1 MPFVVQHGVD
11 RYAKNPPRKRV
22 GEPTDPADHILAT
35 HTLVFFSAIL
45 DKPQATSLIVRAMS
59 VSKAWRRLISSEPL
73 LFSKI
78 SIVQSYVHHSRPW
91 WAISGRRDLDSS
103 ALKRLLLLAAGKLTS
118 LQLRNCRTLE
128 LFGSH
133 DTSAA
138 HGFGGLLAEQPRL
151 RELKLL
157 NCPMISGSI
166 VEQLPPQPLRLTL
179 SGCTIAPLHI
189 MILEA
194 RGVADKVDVAVCLN
208 CTQATEKRGQF
219 KCGGCGEDR
228 CSAPMSGMPNGRPL
242 PCDDTTRCGA
252 CELVLCRAC
261 DDRKHKCG
269 CCDDVFCDGCV
280 GKSAAAQS
288 QLCAFCEEEAYGEC
302 VSFTCSECDVR
313 GCEGCRDDYTDAC
326 ATCCK
331 QICRECREEQDDE
344 PGQWWTTCVVC
355 EALQCPACHAD
366 WDCEDCGK
374 STCSAPSGA
383 KVAEARCLRGRSPRD
398 GEAMPQPRPARAAG
412 LPGAPE
418 GLVAIITAARLLRHQ
433 PIASRSSAAACA
445 TSTATRLTAR
455 AAATSAARATADTPA
470 LCAPH
475 RCAPRAP
482 SRA

>member
-1 MPFVVQHGVD
+1 M
-11 RYAKNPPRKRV
+11 
-22 GEPTDPADHILAT
+22 
-35 HTLVFFSAIL
+35 
-45 DKPQATSLIVRAMS
+45 
-59 VSKAWRRLISSEPL
+59 
-73 LFSKI
+73 
-78 SIVQSYVHHSRPW
+78 
-91 WAISGRRDLDSS
+91 
-103 ALKRLLLLAAGKLTS
+103 
-118 LQLRNCRTLE
+118 
-128 LFGSH
+128 
-133 DTSAA
+133 
-138 HGFGGLLAEQPRL
+138 LAEQPRL

-179 SGCTIAPLHI
+179 SGCTLAPLHI

-194 RGVADKVDVAVCLN
+194 RGVADKVDVAVCPN
-208 CTQATEKRGQF
+208 CTQVTEKRGKF
-219 KCGGCGEDR
+219 KCGGCGENR

-383 KVAEARCLRGRSPRD
+383 KVAEARCLSGRSPRD

-412 LPGAPE
+412 LPGA
-418 GLVAIITAARLLRHQ
+418 L
-433 PIASRSSAAACA
+433 
-445 TSTATRLTAR
+445 
-455 AAATSAARATADTPA
+455 
-470 LCAPH
+470 
-475 RCAPRAP
+475 
-482 SRA
+482 